1 MKQIYY
7 VIQTLLHG
15 RGSYAI
21 KIISLGLGLTMSILL
36 FSRVVY
42 EQSFDTCFKEYDHI
56 YQLWSYW
63 KVNGEVHGPNE
74 SNVGS
79 LAGGLLEG
87 MPDEV
92 ECATSIGHWVVSSPL
107 YNGNIRFDE
116 EKVAADSLFFKTL
129 GIEVLSGDPVNDLAQ
144 KDVIYLSRRMA
155 DKIFGGENPIGKVI
169 SYNKQWD
176 LTVRGIYATLPDNAT
191 MRPEAVISM
200 PSVWSREMGNY
211 SWNGGDSWTEYIR
224 LKHADVDLDKL
235 NKRIDNIVKQH
246 CPETKDFAY
255 LAKAAPIR
263 DTYRGYDE
271 VKRMKSIMFI
281 LGAAILFITALN
293 YVLISISSLNR
304 RAKAIGVHKCCGA
317 GAVTVF
323 SMFVWETLIIILLA
337 LVLMSFLMLNFQ
349 EFVEE
354 LAAAKLGMLFAPER
368 VWVPLS
374 VTIVLFFIGCVLP
387 GQLFARIPVTQVFRR
402 YTEGK
407 KSWKR
412 PLLFV
417 QFAGV
422 AFLCALMC
430 VVMMQY
436 NYVVH
441 KDPGY
446 NPERIAFGPVN
457 AAGLE
462 GFSSGGEAREA
473 MLRFYQ
479 GLPYVE
485 SVTSS
490 LYYPCGSYSG
500 QMIPDD
506 AGVRLLFSSRYDYC
520 MGNYTDVMGITVREG
535 RVPREKGEIAV
546 NEEFVRLMHWEKGT
560 AVGRLVK
567 TEESEDKV
575 KVVGVLKDFNIGG
588 FYEEPKPFCLHYS
601 RYMYGNANIR
611 LKEPFMENLQKLNKE
626 AAEAF
631 PGSTVSF
638 ESMPQM
644 VLDKYKEVRI
654 FRNSTLLAAVVILF
668 ITLMGLIGYT
678 NDELQRRSKEIAVRK
693 VNGAEVSTILQ
704 MMVRNV
710 LWISLPSVFIGTMGA
725 WYVGGLWME
734 QFAETMDSIIPYYI
748 LVAVLVLCVILGCV
762 LGKSWR
768 IANENPVKSIKSE

>member
-1 MKQIYY
+1 MKQLYY
-7 VIQTLLHG
+7 VIQTLIHG
-15 RGSYAI
+15 RGSYVI

-42 EQSFDTCFKEYDHI
+42 EQSFDTCFKENDHI

-63 KVNGEVHGPNE
+63 KINGELHGPKE
-74 SNVGS
+74 ENVGS
-79 LAGGLLEG
+79 LAGGLMEG

-92 ECATSIGHWVVSSPL
+92 ECATTIGHWVVSSPL

-129 GIEVLSGDPVNDLAQ
+129 GIEVLSGDPINDLAQ
-144 KDVIYLSRRMA
+144 KDVVYLSRRLA
-155 DKIFGGENPIGKVI
+155 AKIFGGENPIGKVI
-169 SYNKQWD
+169 SYDKRID
-176 LTVRGIYATLPDNAT
+176 LTVRGTYATIPYNAT
-191 MRPEAVISM
+191 MRPEAVVSM
-200 PSVWSREMGNY
+200 PTVWSREIGNY
-211 SWNGGDSWTEYIR
+211 SWSGGDSWTEYIR
-224 LKHADVDLDKL
+224 LKHADVDLDRL
-235 NKRIDNIVKQH
+235 NKRIDNIVKRH
-246 CPETKDFAY
+246 CPDTNDFAY
-255 LAKAAPIR
+255 MAKAAPIR

-271 VKRMKSIMFI
+271 VKRMKSIMLT
-281 LGAAILFITALN
+281 LGVAILFITALN

-304 RAKAIGVHKCCGA
+304 RAKAIGVHKCSGA
-317 GAVTVF
+317 GAGTVF
-323 SMFVWETLIIILLA
+323 GMFAWETLIIILLA
-337 LVLMSFLMLNFQ
+337 LALMGFLMLNFQ

-354 LAAAKLGMLFAPER
+354 LAAAKLEALFAPER

-374 VTIVLFFIGCVLP
+374 VTIVLFLIGCVLP
-387 GQLFARIPVTQVFRR
+387 GLMFARIPVTQVFRR

-412 PLLFV
+412 PLLFI

-436 NYVVH
+436 HYVVH
-441 KDPGY
+441 KDSGY
-446 NPERIAFGPVN
+446 DPRRIAFGSVN

-462 GFSSGGEAREA
+462 GFGSGSEAREA

-485 SVTSS
+485 AVTSS
-490 LYYPCGSYSG
+490 LYYPCGDYSG

-506 AGVRLLFSSRYDYC
+506 AGTKLLFSSRYDYC
-520 MGNYTDVMGITVREG
+520 MGNYTTVMGMTVKEG
-535 RVPREKGEIAV
+535 RAPRESGEIAV

-560 AVGRLVK
+560 AIGRLVK
-567 TEESEDKV
+567 TEESTDKV

-588 FYEEPKPFCLHYS
+588 FYEKPKPFCLHYS

-631 PGSTVSF
+631 PGSSATF

-644 VLDKYKEVRI
+644 VLNTYKDVRI

-678 NDELQRRSKEIAVRK
+678 NDELQRRSKEIAIRK
-693 VNGAEVSTILQ
+693 VNGAEVSTILE
-704 MMVRNV
+704 MIVRNI
-710 LWISLPSVFIGTMGA
+710 LWISLPAVAIGTLGA
-725 WYVGGLWME
+725 WYVGELWME
-734 QFAETMDSIIPYYI
+734 QFAETVDSIIPYCI
-748 LVAVLVLCVILGCV
+748 MMAVLVLCIIIGCV
-762 LGKSWR
+762 LGKTWR